1 MRCPTDLPEIVSRI
15 PAPRRT
21 GRGKPRIA
29 LRGRPRFSVRHCRG
43 GFETLPYAPQLV
55 VTCEERDSN
64 AQLSSYR
71 RTRGELRAV
80 RQF

>member
-15 PAPRRT
+15 
-21 GRGKPRIA
+21 GVRGKPRIA